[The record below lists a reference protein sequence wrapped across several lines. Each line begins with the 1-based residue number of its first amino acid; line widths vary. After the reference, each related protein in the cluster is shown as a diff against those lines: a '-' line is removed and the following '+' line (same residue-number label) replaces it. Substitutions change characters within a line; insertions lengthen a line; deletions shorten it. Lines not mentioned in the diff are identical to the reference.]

1 MRSTAGEGAWLSPAS
16 WGSIWVR
23 ERVRLRGVEPE
34 DWAAFRR
41 FAEESADARAADILY
56 PPRSAEGYRRWAT
69 EEAQR
74 QASDDS
80 FRLVIEALDGN
91 TLVGSLN
98 TVAPETRVGRFGYG
112 VAIGREFQRRGYGR
126 EAITLLLG
134 YMFGERRYQKC
145 EVGIYGFNTGS
156 LALHRSLGFVE
167 EGRLRRHEFF
177 AGGYHDLVL
186 MGLTVEEFTAA
197 GSFFPV

>member
-1 MRSTAGEGAWLSPAS
+1 MN
-16 WGSIWVR
+16 SIWVG
-23 ERVRLRGVEPE
+23 ERVRLRGVEPD
-34 DWAAFRR
+34 DWQGFRR
-41 FAEESADARAADILY
+41 FDEESADARAADILH

-74 QASDDS
+74 SVAGDT
-80 FRLVIEALDGN
+80 FRLAIEALEGN
-91 TLVGSLN
+91 TLVGSIN
-98 TVAPETRVGRFGYG
+98 TVAPELRAGRFGYG
-112 VAIGREFQRRGYGR
+112 VAIGREFHRRGYAR
-126 EAITLLLG
+126 EAITLVLG

-156 LALHRSLGFVE
+156 LALHRGLGFVE

-197 GSFFPV
+197 RSFFPV